1 MIIKKT
7 LGIDGS
13 HCHKVSVM
21 SVASCSLAKR
31 EHSQLFLCAVQAC
44 CQRASSKQTF
54 FWETLGGGGNL
65 MNFFFICWKLHCT
78 FCWSISCCCS
88 AQHRRCWICICSF
101 ISFWSSKDG
110 AGPWVLPWSEHAMN
124 SNRKP
129 VAEVQTEVALRC
141 NTAATWHS
149 PYMLWLLAELHSP
162 GPALHACHGLHD
174 THGERAQPARQVG
187 KCRARLLLCPR
198 TSAAQP

>member
-78 FCWSISCCCS
+78 FCWSISCC
-88 AQHRRCWICICSF
+88 H
-101 ISFWSSKDG
+101 
-110 AGPWVLPWSEHAMN
+110 N
-124 SNRKP
+124 
-129 VAEVQTEVALRC
+129 
-141 NTAATWHS
+141 
-149 PYMLWLLAELHSP
+149 
-162 GPALHACHGLHD
+162 
-174 THGERAQPARQVG
+174 
-187 KCRARLLLCPR
+187 LLLCPALQVLNLHLFIHKFLIIKGWGWPVSVTLIWAR
-198 TSAAQP
+198 HEFKQKTCGRGADWSCPQVQHSCHLTQSLHAVASCRAPLTWTGAPCLPWATWHTRWARPACTASR